1 MEHLNAKAFGGLL
14 GTLLVMAAAF
24 LLSAGTLRYSQAWIF
39 LAVFGVFSVA
49 ITLYLMKK
57 DPGLLERRVRGGPT
71 AEKETSQKIIQSLTA
86 VAFIAMLVVPGLD
99 HRFAWSK
106 VPLYAEVAG
115 DALVALAFIII
126 IFVYKENTFSS
137 ATIDVYAGQTVV
149 STGPYAIVRHPMYV
163 GGFLMFLGMSVALG
177 SWWGMPVLT
186 LMMPALIWRLLDEEK
201 LLTEKLPGYA
211 DYKNKVPWR
220 LVPFV
225 W

>member
-1 MEHLNAKAFGGLL
+1 MKHLNAKAIGGLL
-14 GTLLVMAAAF
+14 GTLLVMAAALF
-24 LLSAGTLRYSQAWIF
+24 LSAGTLRYSQAWIY
-39 LAVFGVFSVA
+39 LALFGVSSLA

-99 HRFAWSK
+99 YRFAWSR
-106 VPLYAEVAG
+106 VPLYAEAAG
-115 DALVALAFIII
+115 DVLVALAFIII
-126 IFVYKENTFSS
+126 FFVYKENTFTS
-137 ATIDVYAGQTVV
+137 ATIDVYAGQTVI
-149 STGPYAIVRHPMYV
+149 STGPYARVRHPMYV
-163 GGFLMFLGMSVALG
+163 GGFLMFLGMSLALG
-177 SWWGMPVLT
+177 SWWGLPVLA

-211 DYKNKVPWR
+211 EYKNKVTWR
-220 LVPFV
+220 LVPLV